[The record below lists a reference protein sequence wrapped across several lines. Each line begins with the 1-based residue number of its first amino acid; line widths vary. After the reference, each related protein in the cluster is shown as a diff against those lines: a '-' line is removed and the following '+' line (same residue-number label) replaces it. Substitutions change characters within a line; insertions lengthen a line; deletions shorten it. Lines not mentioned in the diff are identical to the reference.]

1 MAANKP
7 PTLAGA
13 AGLADLVPQ
22 APPIGLR
29 APGVTHLVAGADD
42 EALPVVA
49 PVLAAVAAFFL
60 FWALSW
66 FCQARWE
73 ALTRTSKAS
82 SLSNQPLLD
91 IYRYFKERRR
101 KH

>member
-29 APGVTHLVAGADD
+29 APGVTHLVAGADED
-42 EALPVVA
+42 EDPLPAVV

-60 FWALSW
+60 LWALSW

-73 ALTRTSKAS
+73 ALTRTSKVS
-82 SLSNQPLLD
+82 SLSNQPLLA
-91 IYRYFKERRR
+91 IYRYF
-101 KH
+101 